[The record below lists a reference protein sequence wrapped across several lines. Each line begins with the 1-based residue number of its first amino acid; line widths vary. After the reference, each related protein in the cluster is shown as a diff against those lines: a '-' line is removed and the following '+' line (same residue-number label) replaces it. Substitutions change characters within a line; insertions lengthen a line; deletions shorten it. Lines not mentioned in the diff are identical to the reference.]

1 MANQDSGLNDIARH
15 DFDRFI
21 DRRGTASDKW
31 DRYAGRDILPLWVAD
46 MDFAAPP
53 AVLEALHARVD
64 HGVFGYTNP
73 PDELVEVTRER
84 VARDF
89 GWTINP
95 EWMVWL
101 PGLVPGLHLACHA
114 VGESGDA
121 VVSFTPVY
129 PPFLQAPSRAERELV
144 TVPLAD
150 ATGRIDFDA
159 LESALTPRTRL
170 LMLSNPQNP
179 TGRVYRHEELVHLA
193 AICLRHDMVLCS
205 DEVHAELLL
214 ERQCEHVPAAAL
226 DDEIARASITLLA
239 PSKTYNIAGL
249 GCSLAVIP
257 DPALR
262 RRFRAVRA
270 GFVPGVNTLG
280 FTAALAAWRDCDD
293 WRADLLAYLR
303 ANADAL
309 DAAVGAHPYL
319 DMQRPEAT
327 YLAWID
333 CLALEADDPEPLFE
347 AAGLGLSNGRD
358 FGQPGFMRLN
368 FGCPRI
374 TLDDALVRLANVAP

>member
-1 MANQDSGLNDIARH
+1 MHDARKP
-15 DFDRFI
+15 DFDRVI

-53 AVLEALHARVD
+53 AVLAALHERVE

-73 PDELVEVTRER
+73 PAELIEVT
-84 VARDF
+84 VARIERDF
-89 GWTINP
+89 GWRIDP
-95 EWMVWL
+95 DWMVWL
-101 PGLVPGLHLACHA
+101 PGLVPGLHLACRA
-114 VGESGDA
+114 VGDPGDA
-121 VVSFTPVY
+121 VASFIPVY
-129 PPFLQAPSRAERELV
+129 PPFLAAPPRAERELL

-150 ATGRIDFDA
+150 AAGRIDFDA
-159 LESALTPRTRL
+159 LDAALTPRTRL

-179 TGRVYRHEELVHLA
+179 TGRVYRREELERLA
-193 AICLRHDMVLCS
+193 EVCLREGLVLCS
-205 DEVHAELLL
+205 DEIHAELRLDREL
-214 ERQCEHVPAAAL
+214 EHVPVATL
-226 DDEIARASITLLA
+226 GPDIARASITLLA

-257 DPALR
+257 DASLR

-280 FTAALAAWRDCDD
+280 FSAAIAAWRDCDD
-293 WRADLLAYLR
+293 WRAALLDYLR
-303 ANADAL
+303 ANAASVQS
-309 DAAVGAHPYL
+309 AVDAHPAL
-319 DMQRPEAT
+319 SMRPPEAT

-333 CLALEADDPEPLFE
+333 ARGLGTDDPEPLFE

-358 FGQPGFMRLN
+358 FGQPGCMRLN
-368 FGCPRI
+368 FGCPRA
-374 TLDDALVRLANVAP
+374 TLDQALDRLSRVGRS

>member
-1 MANQDSGLNDIARH
+1 MLNDVHHH
-15 DFDRFI
+15 DFDRYI
-21 DRRGTASDKW
+21 ERRGTASDKW
-31 DRYAGRDILPLWVAD
+31 DRYAGRDVLPLWVAD
-46 MDFAAPP
+46 MDFSAPP
-53 AVLEALHARVD
+53 AVLKALHERVD

-73 PDELVEVTRER
+73 PAELVEVTRER
-84 VARDF
+84 IAHDF
-89 GWTINP
+89 GWVIDP

-101 PGLVPGLHLACHA
+101 PGLVPGLHLACRA
-114 VGESGDA
+114 VGEPGDV
-121 VVSFTPVY
+121 VVSFTPIY
-129 PPFLQAPSRAERELV
+129 PPFLQAPPRAERELV

-150 ATGRIDFDA
+150 AGGGIDFDA
-159 LESALTPRTRL
+159 LESALSPRTRL

-179 TGRVYRHEELVHLA
+179 TGRVYRREELERLA
-193 AICLRHDMVLCS
+193 EICLHHGIVLCS
-205 DEVHAELLL
+205 DEVHAELVIDP
-214 ERQCEHVPAAAL
+214 QCTHVPVAML
-226 DDEIARASITLLA
+226 DDEIAAASITLLA

-293 WRADLLAYLR
+293 WRAALLDYLC
-303 ANADAL
+303 ANTDVVE
-309 DAAVGAHPYL
+309 AAVESHPYL
-319 DMQRPEAT
+319 AMQRPEAT

-333 CLALEADDPEPLFE
+333 ARALGAEDPEPLFE
-347 AAGLGLSNGRD
+347 SAGLGLSNGRD

-368 FGCPRI
+368 FGCPRV
-374 TLDDALVRLANVAP
+374 TLDEALARLANVAP

>member
-1 MANQDSGLNDIARH
+1 MLNDIRHH
-15 DFDRFI
+15 DFDRYI
-21 DRRGTASDKW
+21 DRCGTASDKW
-31 DRYAGRDILPLWVAD
+31 DRYAGRDVLPLWVAD
-46 MDFAAPP
+46 MDFSAPP
-53 AVLEALHARVD
+53 AVLEALHERVD

-84 VARDF
+84 IAHDF
-89 GWTINP
+89 GWTIDP

-101 PGLVPGLHLACHA
+101 PGLVPGLHLACRA
-114 VGESGDA
+114 VGEPGDA
-121 VVSFTPVY
+121 VISFTPVY
-129 PPFLQAPSRAERELV
+129 PPFLQAPPRAERELV

-150 ATGRIDFDA
+150 AAGRIDFDA
-159 LESALTPRTRL
+159 LESVLSPRTRL

-179 TGRVYRHEELVHLA
+179 TGRVYRREELMQLA
-193 AICLRHDMVLCS
+193 GICLRNGIVLCS

-214 ERQCEHVPAAAL
+214 ERQCGHLPVAAL
-226 DDEIARASITLLA
+226 DEEIARTSITLLA

-257 DPALR
+257 DPVLR

-280 FTAALAAWRDCDD
+280 FTAALAAWRDCED
-293 WRADLLAYLR
+293 WRADLLDYLR
-303 ANADAL
+303 ANA
-309 DAAVGAHPYL
+309 AAVAAAVDTHPHL
-319 DMQRPEAT
+319 SMQRPEAT

-333 CLALEADDPEPLFE
+333 ARALDVEDPEPLFE

-368 FGCPRI
+368 FGCPRV
-374 TLDDALVRLANVAP
+374 TLDEALARLAKVGPDQ

>member
-1 MANQDSGLNDIARH
+1 MNDIHHH
-15 DFDRFI
+15 DFDHYI

-31 DRYAGRDILPLWVAD
+31 DRYAGRDVLPLWVAD

-84 VARDF
+84 IARDF
-89 GWTINP
+89 GWTIDP

-101 PGLVPGLHLACHA
+101 PGLVPGLHLACRA
-114 VGESGDA
+114 VGAAGDA
-121 VVSFTPVY
+121 VISFTPVY
-129 PPFLQAPSRAERELV
+129 PPFLQAPPRAERELV

-150 ATGRIDFDA
+150 AAGHIDFDA
-159 LESALTPRTRL
+159 LESALSAHTRL

-179 TGRVYRHEELVHLA
+179 AGRVYRREELLRLA
-193 AICLRHDMVLCS
+193 EICLRHDVVLCS

-214 ERQCEHVPAAAL
+214 DPQCEHLPVAAL
-226 DDEIARASITLLA
+226 DEEIARSSITLLA

-257 DPALR
+257 DPGLR

-280 FTAALAAWRDCDD
+280 FTAALAAWRDCED
-293 WRADLLAYLR
+293 WRAALLDYLR
-303 ANADAL
+303 ANADAVA
-309 DAAVGAHPYL
+309 AAVDAHPHL
-319 DMQRPEAT
+319 SMQRPEAT

-333 CLALEADDPEPLFE
+333 ARALGVENPEPLFE
-347 AAGLGLSNGRD
+347 AAGLGLSSGRD
-358 FGQPGFMRLN
+358 FGQSGFMRLN
-368 FGCPRI
+368 FGCPRV
-374 TLDDALVRLANVAP
+374 TLDEALARLAKVGPAQ